1 VLSQGREVIGL
12 GYFKLSSAAAME
24 TDKGRRSD
32 NLNRGTRFGD
42 RDGRLGNPNQVIR
55 VNSMEQQWPDYSG
68 WVSQVSNTEQEPGS
82 TSWVA
87 NMEQHS
93 VNIENRVT
101 QDSRGEGG
109 KKSEEGKGVAPSQK
123 PAPWRFPGGITKTQR
138 RRLQKMCQKELV

>member
-42 RDGRLGNPNQVIR
+42 RDGRLGNPIQVIQ

-82 TSWVA
+82 TS
-87 NMEQHS
+87 
-93 VNIENRVT
+93 
-101 QDSRGEGG
+101 
-109 KKSEEGKGVAPSQK
+109 
-123 PAPWRFPGGITKTQR
+123 
-138 RRLQKMCQKELV
+138 